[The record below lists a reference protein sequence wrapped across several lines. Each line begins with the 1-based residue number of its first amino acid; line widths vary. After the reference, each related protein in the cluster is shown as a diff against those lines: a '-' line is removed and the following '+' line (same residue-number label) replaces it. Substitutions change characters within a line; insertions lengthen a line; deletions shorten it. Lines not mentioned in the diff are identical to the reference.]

1 MGRRPKKGLH
11 YYPKDVDYYDDF
23 KIMDLMNL
31 YGPIGQTIYDI
42 ILCIVYREGYYLEI
56 PPDKLA
62 MMVMRVIGNRWV
74 KNKGFVLQVI
84 HYCAD
89 IGLFD
94 KDLLSRNVITSAG
107 IQRRYADVTARNKVD
122 KKMYWLLD
130 ENGQA
135 VFSTSKI
142 EIKSSENVISV
153 TEMQV
158 NDSDIPQEK
167 RKENE
172 RKGERGK
179 VERTRAPL
187 QPFGKFENV
196 FLTDA
201 EYKELGE
208 TYQSRAKLIDRLS
221 LYKES
226 SGKTYGNDFAKLLE
240 WAEKDGDARRAKPR
254 TEEALA
260 EPIEKAPMPDEI
272 REMIGGMFKL
282 PK

>member
-94 KDLLSRNVITSAG
+94 KDLLTQNVITSAG

-135 VFSTSKI
+135 LFSTSKI

-167 RKENE
+167 RRENE
-172 RKGERGK
+172 RKGERKKDGK
-179 VERTRAPL
+179 NRSPL
-187 QPFGKFENV
+187 QPFGKFNNV
-196 FLTDA
+196 FLTMA
-201 EYKELGE
+201 EYEELGD
-208 TYQSRAKLIDRLS
+208 TYQSRTKLINRLS

-226 SGKTYGNDFAKLLE
+226 SGKTYENDFAKLLE
-240 WAEKDGDARRAKPR
+240 WAEKDGDARKPKPR
-254 TEEALA
+254 SED
-260 EPIEKAPMPDEI
+260 EPPVPVERAPMPDDI
-272 REMIGGMFKL
+272 REMMGGLFK
-282 PK
+282 PPE